1 MRVKLFKDHKKRE
14 KQQNVSKN
22 KSLKQNLLHDNT
34 LFFYNFVPKAND
46 EEENC
51 LTTLFEHKAYSNL
64 LGLAATEACN
74 E

>member
-1 MRVKLFKDHKKRE
+1 MRVKLFKDHKKSE

-51 LTTLFEHKAYSNL
+51 LTTLLVHKAYLNFL
-64 LGLAATEACN
+64 ALAATKACN